1 MDIRTK
7 LTFVLVGVALAS
19 MMALAATMYGRADEA
34 LRESR
39 LAQLEALAES
49 ERDALGQITEAWRD
63 RVALI
68 ASRTQL
74 RRTLGAYV
82 RTGDPGAPERIGR
95 ILSDAV
101 ESVGLVRS
109 AAVYDTLG
117 LLVASAGDDGEVE
130 SVLPLSS
137 STSVSFQGISHDED
151 GRPRVDFRT
160 VLRLD
165 GDVVGSL
172 RVTMSA
178 RALSDLTQDR
188 TGLGESGETMIVAR
202 DVEGES
208 RVVRTRS
215 AGSSTDLRGPERDE
229 SELVRLA
236 VEGAEGR
243 YWQEL
248 TDHRGEA
255 VWAAIRSAPE
265 AGWSVVVKMDA
276 DEARAP
282 LVAFR
287 GQLVRLALA
296 LAAFAILFATVL
308 ALHFAKP
315 IHDLAEVARRLGSG
329 ELDAR
334 ASLSSE
340 DEVGLLARTF
350 NRMADELET
359 QMTSLREFELL
370 FEYSLDM
377 LCIAGTDGYFKRVNP
392 AFERTLGWTA
402 EELLSVPFA
411 TFVHPDDVERTAK
424 EVEKLAAG
432 IPTVSFENRL
442 RCVDGSYKC
451 LLWATHPE
459 PETGLLYAVAR
470 DITTLKEEHERF
482 ERALQASS
490 TAMIMVDSSGEV
502 LLANQAAELLF
513 RREKRGLLGENLEEV
528 IPLDIQA
535 LIEGPFSDGE
545 EWDPDAPG
553 REILRL
559 AARREDGTE
568 VRLEVELTPIRMARE
583 LHVLASLVDV
593 DAREHAEEEI
603 RSLARRLEQAEAQ
616 LQADS

>member
-82 RTGDPGAPERIGR
+82 RTGDPGAPERIVR

-101 ESVGLVRS
+101 ESVGIVRS

-117 LLVASAGDDGEVE
+117 HLVASAGDDGEVE
-130 SVLPLSS
+130 SLLPFSS
-137 STSVSFQGISHDED
+137 STSVSFQGVSHDRD
-151 GRPRVDFRT
+151 GRPVVDFRT
-160 VLRLD
+160 ALRLD

-178 RALSDLTQDR
+178 WALMDLTQDR

-202 DVEGES
+202 DVEGEP
-208 RVVRTRS
+208 RVVRTVS
-215 AGSSTDLRGPERDE
+215 GGSSADLRAPERDG

-236 VEGAEGR
+236 VDGAEGR
-243 YWQEL
+243 YWREF

-255 VWAAIRSAPE
+255 VWAAIRAAPE
-265 AGWSVVVKMDA
+265 TGWSVVVKMDA

-287 GQLVRLALA
+287 GQLIRLALA
-296 LAAFAILFATVL
+296 LAAFAVLFATVL

-334 ASLSSE
+334 ASLTSE

-359 QMTSLREFELL
+359 QMTNLREFELL

-402 EELLSVPFA
+402 EELLSVPFV
-411 TFVHPDDVERTAK
+411 TFVHPDDVEKTER
-424 EVEKLAAG
+424 EVERLAAG
-432 IPTVSFENRL
+432 IPTVSFQNRF
-442 RCVDGSYKC
+442 RCVDGSYKY
-451 LLWATHPE
+451 LLWNTHPE

-470 DITTLKEEHERF
+470 DVTALKEEQERF
-482 ERALQASS
+482 ERALEASS
-490 TAMIMVDSSGEV
+490 TAMIMVDSGGEV
-502 LLANQAAELLF
+502 LLANQAAEILF

-535 LIEGPFSDGE
+535 LIEGPFADGE
-545 EWDPDAPG
+545 DRDPDAPA

-559 AARREDGTE
+559 VARRDDGTE

-603 RSLARRLEQAEAQ
+603 RSLARRLEEAEAQ
-616 LQADS
+616 LQAES

>member
-7 LTFVLVGVALAS
+7 LTFVLVGVVLAS
-19 MMALAATMYGRADEA
+19 MMALAAAMYGRADEA

-49 ERDALGQITEAWRD
+49 ERDALVQITAAWRD

-74 RRTLGAYV
+74 RQTLGASL
-82 RTGDPGAPERIGR
+82 RAGDPEASERLRR

-101 ESVGLVRS
+101 ESVDIVRS
-109 AAVYDTLG
+109 AGVYDTEGRLF
-117 LLVASAGDDGEVE
+117 ASAGDGAEVE
-130 SVLPLSS
+130 SLLPLSS
-137 STSVSFQGISHDED
+137 STRVSFQGISYDED

-160 VLRLD
+160 ALRLN
-165 GDVVGSL
+165 GEIVGSL

-178 RALSDLTQDR
+178 RALGDLTQDR

-202 DVEGES
+202 DLDGGA
-208 RVVRTRS
+208 RVVRTRT
-215 AGSSTDLRGPERDE
+215 AGSSVELPEPERDE

-243 YWQEL
+243 YWRGV
-248 TDHRGEA
+248 TDQRGEA

-334 ASLSSE
+334 ASVSSE

-392 AFERTLGWTA
+392 AFERTLGWTE
-402 EELLSVPFA
+402 EELLAVPFA
-411 TFVHPDDVERTAK
+411 AFVHPDDVEKTAR

-432 IPTVSFENRL
+432 IPTVSFENRF
-442 RCVDGSYKC
+442 RCVDGSYRC

-470 DITTLKEEHERF
+470 DITSLKEEHERF
-482 ERALQASS
+482 ELALQASS
-490 TAMIMVDSSGEV
+490 TAMIMIDSRGDV
-502 LLANQAAELLF
+502 VLANQAAEVLF
-513 RREKRGLLGENLEEV
+513 RRERGGLLGESLGEV
-528 IPLDIQA
+528 LPLDVGA
-535 LIEGPFSDGE
+535 LVEGPFADYEGG
-545 EWDPDAPG
+545 DPGART
-553 REILRL
+553 RELLRL
-559 AARREDGTE
+559 SARRMDGTE

-603 RSLARRLEQAEAQ
+603 RSLARRLEEAEAQ
-616 LQADS
+616 LQAES